1 MIMKI
6 PLSDIKSSVTSEVK
20 PGEKT
25 ILMIDDNNY
34 LPSMRYQYYQL
45 ARKFKA
51 GFAQIHFSCD
61 INIAKSRNRSR
72 SEEHVVPDQV
82 IDTMSS
88 KLEPP
93 NPFSNKWEAFSF
105 TFQVDEALEFDNLD
119 TIQAI
124 INAAA
129 DNPVKEVTPLVSEEE
144 RDRDR
149 AVCNANVIH
158 QSDKLLRTLVNKKM
172 TSLKKNGQTKE
183 EMNIAGKRIYSIKNE
198 VLEDL
203 KTGFTKIDKNLLT
216 SVQNR
221 EAEGVLRLETELEQ
235 LFKEKLELNMK

>member
-1 MIMKI
+1 M
-6 PLSDIKSSVTSEVK
+6 K

-25 ILMIDDNNY
+25 ILLIDDNNY
-34 LPSMRYQYYQL
+34 LPSMRYQYFQL
-45 ARKFKA
+45 ARKCTA
-51 GFAQIHFSCD
+51 GFAQLHFSCD
-61 INIAKSRNRSR
+61 INLAKSRNRSR
-72 SEEHVVPDQV
+72 REENVVPDQV

-88 KLEPP
+88 KLEAP

-105 TFQVDEALEFDNLD
+105 TLQVNETHQFENLD

-129 DNPVKEVTPLVSEEE
+129 DNPVKEVTPNVSEEE
-144 RDRDR
+144 REKDRV
-149 AVCNANVIH
+149 VCNANVIH

-172 TSLKKNGQTKE
+172 ISLKKNCHSKE
-183 EMNIAGKRIYSIKNE
+183 DMSVAGKRIYSVKNE
-198 VLEDL
+198 LLEDL